1 LSLLGLFDFGGKPVM
16 GKFLLLFLSAMA
28 LGACR
33 QQQPAATAASSG
45 LRKIPYADSQ
55 TVEKV
60 RQSGV
65 KILVQQPDY
74 LIVYSDSSSAQ
85 ALQALTVTPQSATE
99 ADLVQRLV
107 KIHFADQAQL
117 QRIVDLGVDLWHVEG
132 DSATARA
139 YDLHLEKLKQ
149 EGFTYRILKMDASA
163 KEDK

>member
-1 LSLLGLFDFGGKPVM
+1 M
-16 GKFLLLFLSAMA
+16 GKFLLLFLGALA

-33 QQQPAATAASSG
+33 QQQPAATATQSG
-45 LRKIPYADSQ
+45 LRKIPYTDSQ
-55 TVEKV
+55 TVEQI

-74 LIVYSDSSSAQ
+74 LIVYSDSTSVQ
-85 ALQALTVTPQSATE
+85 ALQSLSVTPQSATE

-107 KIHFADQAQL
+107 QIHFNGQEQL
-117 QRIVDLGVDLWHVEG
+117 QKIVDLGVDLWHVEG
-132 DSATARA
+132 DSATVRV

>member
-1 LSLLGLFDFGGKPVM
+1 M
-16 GKFLLLFLSAMA
+16 GKLLLFFLGVLTLS
-28 LGACR
+28 ACR
-33 QQQPAATAASSG
+33 QQQPAATATPSG
-45 LRKIPYADSQ
+45 LRKIPYTDSQ

-65 KILVQQPDY
+65 KILVQEPDY
-74 LIVYSDSSSAQ
+74 LIVYSDSASVQ
-85 ALQALTVTPQSATE
+85 ALQTLTVTPQAATE

-117 QRIVDLGVDLWHVEG
+117 QKIVDLGVDLWQVEG
-132 DSATARA
+132 DSATVRA

-163 KEDK
+163 KENK